1 MNLMKKYIIA
11 LSFIPLLSSAGEFEK
26 SVGLGHEYG
35 SIMGAQLAY
44 KTEFTK
50 YYASL
55 GYIGIATGFQ
65 TTFSENSKHAYG
77 VVAGMEAWESE
88 DGFIFATYDYHFNGF
103 SNPGFTIGTGI
114 GFTRGEGFGDSFD
127 GLFSNKENQRKEED
141 IKAGF
146 TLNIGY
152 KF

>member
-1 MNLMKKYIIA
+1 MKKVILA
-11 LSFIPLLSSAGEFEK
+11 LSLVSLFSSAGEFET

-35 SIMGAQLAY
+35 SVLGAQLGY

-50 YYASL
+50 YYASV
-55 GYIGIATGFQ
+55 GYIGYAAGFQ

-77 VVAGMEAWESE
+77 LVAGMEAWESE
-88 DGFIFATYDYHFNGF
+88 YGFVFATYDYHFNGF
-103 SNPGFTIGTGI
+103 SNPGFVIGTGF
-114 GFTRGEGFGDSFD
+114 GLTRGEGLSDSFED
-127 GLFSNKENQRKEED
+127 LFNSNRTSRKED
-141 IKAGF
+141 AKAEF

>member
-1 MNLMKKYIIA
+1 MKKYILA
-11 LSFIPLLSSAGEFEK
+11 LSFISLFSSAGEFETT
-26 SVGLGHEYG
+26 VGLGHEYG
-35 SIMGAQLAY
+35 SILGAQLGY

-77 VVAGMEAWESE
+77 LVAGMEAWESE
-88 DGFIFATYDYHFNGF
+88 NGFLFATYDYHFNGF
-103 SNPGFTIGTGI
+103 SNPGFVIGTGF
-114 GFTRGEGFGDSFD
+114 GFTRGEGFSDNFD
-127 GLFSNKENQRKEED
+127 GLFSNRDKDSREED
-141 IKAGF
+141 IKAEF

>member
-1 MNLMKKYIIA
+1 MKKIILA
-11 LSFIPLLSSAGEFEK
+11 LSLVSLFSSAGEFET

-35 SIMGAQLAY
+35 SILGAQLGY

-50 YYASL
+50 YYASV
-55 GYIGIATGFQ
+55 GYIGYAAGFQ

-77 VVAGMEAWESE
+77 VVAGMELWESE
-88 DGFIFATYDYHFNGF
+88 NGFVFATYDYHFNGF
-103 SNPGFTIGTGI
+103 SNPGFVIGTGF
-114 GFTRGEGFGDSFD
+114 GFTRGEGLSDTFDDIGKRDSKRT
-127 GLFSNKENQRKEED
+127 KED
-141 IKAGF
+141 VKAEF

>member
-1 MNLMKKYIIA
+1 MKKIILA
-11 LSFIPLLSSAGEFEK
+11 LSLVSLFSSAGEFET

-35 SIMGAQLAY
+35 SILGAQLGY

-50 YYASL
+50 YYAAL
-55 GYIGIATGFQ
+55 GYIGYAAGFQ

-88 DGFIFATYDYHFNGF
+88 NGFVFATYDYHFNGF
-103 SNPGFTIGTGI
+103 SNPGFVIGTGF
-114 GFTRGEGFGDSFD
+114 GFTRGEGLSDTFDDIGKRDSKRT
-127 GLFSNKENQRKEED
+127 KED
-141 IKAGF
+141 VKAEF